1 MNSMR
6 AKDYENKA
14 DADIWS
20 EIKIG
25 NKKAFD
31 FIYNTYA
38 SILLDYG
45 KHFTTDVDL
54 LEDVLQETYLEI
66 WFKKEKL
73 NLHSSIKFYLF
84 TSFRRK
90 LFRKL
95 GTVKKTVTIEIDEQ
109 FNFYGFSE
117 SVETKYIETE
127 LIKQKKQLI
136 ETALQKLAPRQK
148 ESVYLKYYQ
157 NLSFQEVAQVM
168 SITKKSAYKIIAKSL
183 ERLEK
188 VLAEADY
195 FDLYL
200 FAIIFFQFFFEK

>member
-1 MNSMR
+1 MR
-6 AKDYENKA
+6 AIDYKNIT
-14 DADIWS
+14 DADIWA

-31 FIYNTYA
+31 YIYSTYA
-38 SILLDYG
+38 SVLLDYG
-45 KHFTTDVDL
+45 RHFSHDVDL

-73 NLHSSIKFYLF
+73 SLHSSIKFYLF

-90 LFRKL
+90 LFKKIS
-95 GTVKKTVTIEIDEQ
+95 TDKKTITLDIDEQ
-109 FNFYGFSE
+109 FSFYGFSD
-117 SVETKYIETE
+117 SVESKYIETE
-127 LIKQKKQLI
+127 LLKQKKQLI

-168 SITKKSAYKIIAKSL
+168 SITTKSAYKIIAKSL
-183 ERLEK
+183 EKLEK
-188 VLAEADY
+188 ILSDTDY
-195 FDLYL
+195 FNLYSIS
-200 FAIIFFQFFFEK
+200 IIFFNFFFEK